1 MKIIIS
7 VFIAYLL
14 DLVLADPYSW
24 PHPVKLMGNYI
35 NYYLKRSNYQLKS
48 RKQQIR
54 IGVCLNLSLLAI
66 TVFTSLFFIMMG
78 YQINNYLGWMI
89 EIYLIYSC
97 FSCKG
102 LVIEARKVRNE
113 LSEGG
118 LVQGRKQ
125 VAMIVGRNTENLT
138 EEEIVKATIETV
150 AENTSDGFVAPLLYI
165 MIFGPIGGLC
175 YKAINTLDSMVG
187 YKQSPYTYV
196 GYFSAKLDDYAN
208 WLPARITWLLLILSS
223 FILGLDWRNA
233 IKIGL
238 RDRRNHSSL
247 NSAYPESVV
256 AGALRIQLGGTHEYY
271 GETVYKPTIGEAE
284 KVAALKDID
293 RVNHMLLSTSIL
305 SVVVMSIIQIIID
318 NL

>member
-1 MKIIIS
+1 MKIIMS
-7 VFIAYLL
+7 VCIAYLL

-24 PHPVKLMGNYI
+24 PHPVKLMGTYI
-35 NYYLKRSNYQLKS
+35 TYFLKKANYQAQS
-48 RKQQIR
+48 STQQIR
-54 IGVCLNLSLLAI
+54 IGIRLNLSLLVI
-66 TVFTSLFFIMMG
+66 SMTISLLSIMIG
-78 YQINNYLGWMI
+78 YQINDYLGWVI

-97 FSCKG
+97 FSCRG
-102 LVIEARKVRNE
+102 LVIEAQKVRDA

-118 LVQGRKQ
+118 LQRGRKQ
-125 VAMIVGRNTENLT
+125 VAMIVGRNTENLS

-150 AENTSDGFVAPLLYI
+150 AENTSDGFVAPLFYI
-165 MIFGPIGGLC
+165 MIFGPVGGLI

-223 FILGLDWRNA
+223 FILRLDWRNA

-238 RDRRNHSSL
+238 RDRRNHSSP

-271 GETVYKPTIGEAE
+271 GEAVYKPTIGEAE
-284 KVAALKDID
+284 KVPSLKDID
-293 RVNHMLLSTSIL
+293 RVNFLLLSTSIL
-305 SVVVMSIIQIIID
+305 SIVVMSIIQII
-318 NL
+318 NR